1 MSEEVRSMF
10 ASIAGKYDITN
21 SVLSMGT
28 HHRWRKTAVKM
39 SGAVEGMSVI
49 DCATGTGDLALE
61 FRKAVGPEGTV
72 LGTDFCAEM
81 METAPAKAAG
91 KNLEVRFEIADA
103 MDLPY
108 PDNAF
113 DIASIAFGIR
123 NVDDP
128 SQCLKELSR
137 VVKSGGKVIVLEFG
151 QPSGLF
157 KYPYRIYSRHVIPFI
172 GGLITGNREA
182 YAYLPETSA
191 SFPAGEAFLQLMK
204 ATGTYRDQRY
214 KRLMGGIAYVYA
226 GNVK

>member
-1 MSEEVRSMF
+1 MRTMF
-10 ASIAGKYDITN
+10 ASIAGKYDLTN

-28 HHRWRKTAVKM
+28 HHQWRKTAVSI
-39 SGAVEGMSVI
+39 SGAKEGMSVL

-61 FRKAVGPEGTV
+61 FRKAVGSSGRV

-81 METAPAKAAG
+81 METAPEKAAVQ
-91 KNLEVRFEIADA
+91 KLDVRFETADA

-128 SQCLKELSR
+128 QQCLKELAR

-151 QPSGLF
+151 QPDGFL
-157 KYPYRIYSRHVIPFI
+157 KYPYKLYSKYMIPFV

-191 SFPAGEAFLQLMK
+191 NFPAGPEFIRLMK
-204 ATGTYRDQRY
+204 DAGKFRGQEAR
-214 KRLMGGIAYVYA
+214 KLMGGIAYVYA
-226 GNVK
+226 GDVA